1 MARKKKAWG
10 PSNPLWRWQHGKK
23 KTGKKRRS
31 NPGRKTRRSTH
42 MARRRSRGRR
52 GGMKIPV
59 IPLAIVA
66 GQVLSAHAE
75 GGTLGDKAMRMVAMY
90 TGFEIWSNSFRPDI
104 WLLKGV
110 GPWVGYGLVKRF
122 VYPFV
127 GNPNRYLARAKL
139 PISL

>member
-1 MARKKKAWG
+1 
-10 PSNPLWRWQHGKK
+10 
-23 KTGKKRRS
+23 
-31 NPGRKTRRSTH
+31 

-110 GPWVGYGLVKRF
+110 GPWIGYGVVKRF